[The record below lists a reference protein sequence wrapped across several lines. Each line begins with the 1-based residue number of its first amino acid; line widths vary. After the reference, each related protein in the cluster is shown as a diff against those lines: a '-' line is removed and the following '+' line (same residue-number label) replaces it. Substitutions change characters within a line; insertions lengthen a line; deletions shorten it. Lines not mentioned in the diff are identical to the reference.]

1 VSGRIER
8 RFEALKQQ
16 RRSGLITFTMMG
28 DPDIETSLEI
38 LRGLPAAGAD
48 IIEIGSPFTDP
59 MADGPII
66 QAAGQRAL
74 KAGITLEKTIGLV
87 RRFRDAD
94 DETPL
99 ILMGYYNPIYIY
111 GVERFLRDALDAGL
125 DGLIIVDLPPE
136 EDSELCLPALAA
148 GMAFIRLTAPTTDEK
163 RMVRVLANSSGFV
176 YYISITGITGADG
189 ASQRSIADAVGRLRR
204 HTALPVAVGFGIKT
218 PDQAAEVARVAD
230 AAVVGSA
237 IISAIGDS
245 LNDAGAATLQTVE
258 AAHSLVRALSAGVRD
273 CNKESTT

>member
-1 VSGRIER
+1 
-8 RFEALKQQ
+8 
-16 RRSGLITFTMMG
+16 
-28 DPDIETSLEI
+28 
-38 LRGLPAAGAD
+38 
-48 IIEIGSPFTDP
+48 
-59 MADGPII
+59 
-66 QAAGQRAL
+66 
-74 KAGITLEKTIGLV
+74 
-87 RRFRDAD
+87 
-94 DETPL
+94 
-99 ILMGYYNPIYIY
+99 
-111 GVERFLRDALDAGL
+111 
-125 DGLIIVDLPPE
+125 
-136 EDSELCLPALAA
+136 
-148 GMAFIRLTAPTTDEK
+148 MAFIRLTAPTTDEK